1 MECSLAALLLCF
13 SWSNLYIDAQV
24 AVQDARYAE
33 QTEILTREEIM
44 YGFGQPTITSSES
57 RVASRSNEAANPYM
71 RNAIGYQI
79 TFRQL
84 DVAAEIFHD
93 SSMATDRDRGV
104 NGIAIRAR
112 WFPFR
117 R

>member
-1 MECSLAALLLCF
+1 MECTFATFVLCF
-13 SWSNLYIDAQV
+13 SWANLYIDAQV
-24 AVQDARYAE
+24 AYQDARYTE
-33 QTEILTREEIM
+33 RTEIMTREEIM
-44 YGFGQPTITSSES
+44 YGFGQPTLTSSETWI
-57 RVASRSNEAANPYM
+57 ASQSHEAANPYM

-79 TFRQL
+79 SFRQM

>member
-1 MECSLAALLLCF
+1 MECSLFSLIACF
-13 SWSNLYIDAQV
+13 SWSNLYVDAQV
-24 AVQDARYAE
+24 AFQDARYAE
-33 QTEILTREEIM
+33 RTEIVTREEIM
-44 YGFGQPTITSSES
+44 YGFGQPTLNSSETWM
-57 RVASRSNEAANPYM
+57 ASRSHEAANPYM

-79 TFRQL
+79 TFRQI

-93 SSMATDRDRGV
+93 SSMATNRDRGV

-117 R
+117 H